1 MNAGSETQAPF
12 ILPRSSFKKCP
23 AADSS
28 RCRPP
33 PRIAERRDNLI
44 VTRQIGIWQIRRK
57 NPSEENREKDASHPS
72 LFCVFRVIWTPC
84 PHIYNANGTEERQL
98 TRFQPFAR
106 HIRSIF
112 ISGLARFSLKC
123 IPIRAA

>member
-33 PRIAERRDNLI
+33 PRIAERRDSSI
-44 VTRQIGIWQIRRK
+44 VDRQIAQCQIEKYEARESKSEIGAAPLLFGFLIWHFD
-57 NPSEENREKDASHPS
+57 SM
-72 LFCVFRVIWTPC
+72 
-84 PHIYNANGTEERQL
+84 
-98 TRFQPFAR
+98 
-106 HIRSIF
+106 
-112 ISGLARFSLKC
+112 SGPLSGPLQC
-123 IPIRAA
+123 